1 MGRGGGPTHE
11 AIRAQPA
18 GALDPKIKITEQ
30 GEVIHRK
37 YARPETAR
45 QNLAL
50 VLGAM
55 LEHTLMPAEARQANP
70 AWRAAMDLMAAESRH
85 RYRALVYEDPGFQA
99 YFEQAT
105 PIEEI
110 AQLNTGSR
118 PVSRGGTLAVE
129 DLRAIP
135 WVFAWMQNR
144 HLLPAWY
151 GVGSGFTDYSR
162 RSGGLE
168 CLRDMYR
175 NWLFFRSLVDNLQMV
190 LVKADMRIARQ
201 YATLVADEDERDRLF
216 SMIEA
221 EFRRT
226 LKAILEIT
234 EQHTVLERQPQL
246 LASLRLR
253 DPYVDPMSYFQVRL
267 LRELRRL
274 PVDDPG
280 RGGHLQAVLR
290 TINGIAAGLQNTG

>member
-1 MGRGGGPTHE
+1 
-11 AIRAQPA
+11 
-18 GALDPKIKITEQ
+18 
-30 GEVIHRK
+30 
-37 YARPETAR
+37 
-45 QNLAL
+45 
-50 VLGAM
+50 
-55 LEHTLMPAEARQANP
+55 MPAEARQANP
-70 AWRAAMDLMAAESRH
+70 AWREAMDIMAEESRR
-85 RYRALVYEDPGFQA
+85 RYRALVYEDPGFQG

-118 PVSRGGTLAVE
+118 PVSRDGTLAVE

-151 GVGSGFTDYSR
+151 GVGSGFMDYSQ

-201 YATLVADEDERDRLF
+201 YATLVTDESERARLF
-216 SMIEA
+216 SMIEL
-221 EFRRT
+221 EFQRT
-226 LKAILEIT
+226 HDAILEIT
-234 EQHTVLERQPQL
+234 EQRAVLERQPQL

-253 DPYVDPMSYFQVRL
+253 DPYLDPMSYFQVRL

-274 PVDDPG
+274 PTDDPG
-280 RGGHLQAVLR
+280 RGAHLQAVLR

>member
-1 MGRGGGPTHE
+1 
-11 AIRAQPA
+11 
-18 GALDPKIKITEQ
+18 
-30 GEVIHRK
+30 
-37 YARPETAR
+37 
-45 QNLAL
+45 
-50 VLGAM
+50 
-55 LEHTLMPAEARQANP
+55 
-70 AWRAAMDLMAAESRH
+70 MAAESRR

-201 YATLVADEDERDRLF
+201 YATLVTDESERDRLF

-221 EFRRT
+221 EFQRT
-226 LKAILEIT
+226 HDAVLQIT
-234 EQHTVLERQPQL
+234 EQRSVLERQPQL

-253 DPYVDPMSYFQVRL
+253 DPYLDPMSYFQVRL

-274 PVDDPG
+274 PTDDPG
-280 RGGHLQAVLR
+280 RGAHLQAVLR